1 MSGWPI
7 NPYSLILIAAALIC
21 LALAAQGWKRR
32 KNPGGIYFVLL
43 MISVAWWSATAAFE
57 LSATGVA
64 VRLWNAKLQY
74 LSVASVAPLWLLFA
88 LGHGQRLKKIRPL
101 PQALLWLLP
110 FILVA
115 LAFSNERHGLVW
127 PSIRPASPQPG
138 SLLIYEHGPAI
149 WVHLIYS
156 YLFFLVGSA
165 LLVRDA
171 LRFHGLYRRQAIWL
185 MAGVLFPWVGNAVY
199 MLKLGPVGLDFT
211 PLAFT
216 AGGLCVGYSLFR
228 YKLLDIVPVAHSVL
242 IDSIADSIIVL
253 DAENRILEL
262 NPAGRRLL
270 GISSDFIG
278 RPLLDFLRPWPD
290 FGVLASSLL
299 TETGDR
305 LVRWPEIR
313 RWMDIRIS
321 LLPGRHGEVYGR
333 LIVLRDVT
341 EAKAG
346 EEDQA
351 AFLDR
356 IERQKQAIVRLAFY
370 PAISSGDLTA
380 AAAAVVEASARALR
394 VERVSIW
401 LGGSEEGRISCL
413 DLFELSQ
420 ERHSSGLVLEAGQY
434 PVYFQ
439 AIQSERAVDAHDACA
454 DPRTAEFCDGYF
466 RPLGITSTLDVPIR
480 ASGRMQGIVCFEHV
494 GPARKWLP
502 DEVRFAVE
510 ISDQTALALLN
521 RERKDV
527 RNDLE
532 KRERRLRFLMDNM
545 IDVITQI
552 GADHRAVFVSP
563 SVERV
568 LGYPFTALLGKTPA
582 EFIHPEDYPGVIHLI
597 EQAARAG
604 QTSIRLEYRFR
615 SVDGRYIWVESQAML
630 HFEADGHYA
639 GAVFSSRDVS
649 ARHQAEE
656 ALRAS
661 LREKDVLL
669 KEVHHRVR
677 NNMQIIS
684 SLLNHQARLISDA
697 AVLNMFRESQ
707 NRIRS
712 IALVHE
718 KLYRSTD
725 LSRID
730 FADYIESLV
739 VHLFHTLQVDAV
751 RIAYRSELLPVDL
764 DVTMAIPLGLIVNE
778 LVMNSL
784 EHAFPQARRGE
795 IFIRLERIGDGRLR
809 LEIADNG
816 VGLPPGVDPR
826 QSASLGWQIVQML
839 IEQIGG
845 SLETRSEAG
854 TSVAITFNERNLST
868 RA

>member
-1 MSGWPI
+1 
-7 NPYSLILIAAALIC
+7 
-21 LALAAQGWKRR
+21 
-32 KNPGGIYFVLL
+32 
-43 MISVAWWSATAAFE
+43 
-57 LSATGVA
+57 
-64 VRLWNAKLQY
+64 
-74 LSVASVAPLWLLFA
+74 
-88 LGHGQRLKKIRPL
+88 
-101 PQALLWLLP
+101 
-110 FILVA
+110 
-115 LAFSNERHGLVW
+115 
-127 PSIRPASPQPG
+127 
-138 SLLIYEHGPAI
+138 
-149 WVHLIYS
+149 
-156 YLFFLVGSA
+156 
-165 LLVRDA
+165 
-171 LRFHGLYRRQAIWL
+171 
-185 MAGVLFPWVGNAVY
+185 
-199 MLKLGPVGLDFT
+199 
-211 PLAFT
+211 
-216 AGGLCVGYSLFR
+216 
-228 YKLLDIVPVAHSVL
+228 
-242 IDSIADSIIVL
+242 
-253 DAENRILEL
+253 
-262 NPAGRRLL
+262 
-270 GISSDFIG
+270 
-278 RPLLDFLRPWPD
+278 
-290 FGVLASSLL
+290 
-299 TETGDR
+299 
-305 LVRWPEIR
+305 
-313 RWMDIRIS
+313 
-321 LLPGRHGEVYGR
+321 
-333 LIVLRDVT
+333 
-341 EAKAG
+341 
-346 EEDQA
+346 
-351 AFLDR
+351 
-356 IERQKQAIVRLAFY
+356 
-370 PAISSGDLTA
+370 
-380 AAAAVVEASARALR
+380 
-394 VERVSIW
+394 
-401 LGGSEEGRISCL
+401 
-413 DLFELSQ
+413 
-420 ERHSSGLVLEAGQY
+420 
-434 PVYFQ
+434 
-439 AIQSERAVDAHDACA
+439 
-454 DPRTAEFCDGYF
+454 
-466 RPLGITSTLDVPIR
+466 
-480 ASGRMQGIVCFEHV
+480 
-494 GPARKWLP
+494 
-502 DEVRFAVE
+502 
-510 ISDQTALALLN
+510 
-521 RERKDV
+521 
-527 RNDLE
+527 
-532 KRERRLRFLMDNM
+532 
-545 IDVITQI
+545 
-552 GADHRAVFVSP
+552 
-563 SVERV
+563 
-568 LGYPFTALLGKTPA
+568 
-582 EFIHPEDYPGVIHLI
+582 LI

-730 FADYIESLV
+730 FADYIESLI